1 MIELRAPMSG
11 KVWKLECREGEA
23 VQQDDPVV
31 ILEAMKMETELFS
44 PASGVVHEIRVKAGD
59 AVDED
64 AVLLVIAEN

>member
-11 KVWKLECREGEA
+11 KVWKLECRPGDR

-44 PASGVVHEIRVKAGD
+44 PASGVVQEIRVKEGD

-64 AVLLVIAEN
+64 AVLLVIAES